1 MDKIDSFLIE
11 AVVLLDR
18 QYLLTN
24 HLIDRR
30 GEALKE
36 FEQAVTQQQ
45 QTINNALDV
54 YNYVF
59 ALIDHLV
66 RYQKIALSLPRLNKK
81 NAEYSALGKAMGE
94 LKEIR
99 NQFQHINN
107 DIENKYTGPLL
118 GSICWISNQKQFMTL
133 FRDLSRQRSAPGIIL
148 NTSTGQYSHNFC
160 YVYNERYYDLE
171 KAILG
176 MYTFNEYIRSLVEIK
191 VDGKNYNAKEHFTAL
206 CIDFQMPVKP
216 LKF

>member
-1 MDKIDSFLIE
+1 
-11 AVVLLDR
+11 
-18 QYLLTN
+18 
-24 HLIDRR
+24 
-30 GEALKE
+30 
-36 FEQAVTQQQ
+36 
-45 QTINNALDV
+45 
-54 YNYVF
+54 
-59 ALIDHLV
+59 
-66 RYQKIALSLPRLNKK
+66 
-81 NAEYSALGKAMGE
+81 
-94 LKEIR
+94 
-99 NQFQHINN
+99 
-107 DIENKYTGPLL
+107 
-118 GSICWISNQKQFMTL
+118 MTL

-176 MYTFNEYIRSLVEIK
+176 MHTFNEYIRSLVEIK